1 MKKSLILLLCMF
13 SGFIFSQKEGKIKGL
28 LGSEKYNLENESY
41 IKFSFQKHSNENT
54 SYKIKFFQGVGDIE
68 FWGHHEQDSEKK
80 DKYFSILS
88 NDIKLDLMGEEIE
101 SFYNKIMNNYKT
113 YQKEIR
119 IKKPNVHLDIN
130 LVEDGSFIFSSH
142 MIDLK
147 SNYSFWLNKKK
158 YLINEKDFLKLM
170 LEVRLFYDFKKVEV
184 EN

>member
-1 MKKSLILLLCMF
+1 MKKLLLLLLCMF
-13 SGFIFSQKEGKIKGL
+13 SGFVFSQKEGKLLGL
-28 LGSEKYNLENESY
+28 LGSGKYNVENESY

-68 FWGHHEQDSEKK
+68 FWGHHEQNAEKQ

-88 NDIKLDLMGEEIE
+88 NDIKLDLIGEEIE

>member
-1 MKKSLILLLCMF
+1 
-13 SGFIFSQKEGKIKGL
+13 
-28 LGSEKYNLENESY
+28 
-41 IKFSFQKHSNENT
+41 
-54 SYKIKFFQGVGDIE
+54 
-68 FWGHHEQDSEKK
+68 
-80 DKYFSILS
+80 
-88 NDIKLDLMGEEIE
+88 MGEEIE

>member
-1 MKKSLILLLCMF
+1 
-13 SGFIFSQKEGKIKGL
+13 
-28 LGSEKYNLENESY
+28 
-41 IKFSFQKHSNENT
+41 
-54 SYKIKFFQGVGDIE
+54 
-68 FWGHHEQDSEKK
+68 
-80 DKYFSILS
+80 
-88 NDIKLDLMGEEIE
+88 
-101 SFYNKIMNNYKT
+101 MNNYKT

-170 LEVRLFYDFKKVEV
+170 LEVRLFYDFKEVEV

>member
-1 MKKSLILLLCMF
+1 
-13 SGFIFSQKEGKIKGL
+13 
-28 LGSEKYNLENESY
+28 
-41 IKFSFQKHSNENT
+41 
-54 SYKIKFFQGVGDIE
+54 
-68 FWGHHEQDSEKK
+68 
-80 DKYFSILS
+80 
-88 NDIKLDLMGEEIE
+88 MGEEIE

-158 YLINEKDFLKLM
+158 YLINEKDFLISPS
-170 LEVRLFYDFKKVEV
+170 
-184 EN
+184 